1 MTKKGPDAWYF
12 LIHTCFV
19 SEYVS
24 SLSRARFLWLSVETY
39 PYLRIPYQLH
49 KTHTLERR
57 LIMLKWLSNYYH
69 CYCCHFGLLILL
81 PLPPTCWGNRCN
93 PLCQAYLVLR
103 TKCRALCMLSKQSTN
118 WVPSSARE
126 GPDSENLGGCWAG
139 SHRVDVEAQ
148 QDVQM
153 MPRGPDL
160 VLHLILWFPSSLFSR
175 LLPSP
180 LLLFSL
186 LQTIATG
193 DQLFLQPSHS
203 LAQQPFELGV
213 FKSGGPSTYSLMNMY
228 LKF

>member
-1 MTKKGPDAWYF
+1 MPKEIFDSRFWQKKVLTLGISWSIRALYQNMSLACLGRGFSGWVLKP
-12 LIHTCFV
+12 IHI
-19 SEYVS
+19 SEYHIN
-24 SLSRARFLWLSVETY
+24 F
-39 PYLRIPYQLH
+39 I
-49 KTHTLERR
+49 KHTLERR

-69 CYCCHFGLLILL
+69 CYYCHFGLLILL

-118 WVPSSARE
+118 WVPSSAWE

-139 SHRVDVEAQ
+139 SHRVDAEAQ

-180 LLLFSL
+180 LPLFSL

-203 LAQQPFELGV
+203 LAQQPFELGI
-213 FKSGGPSTYSLMNMY
+213 F
-228 LKF
+228 